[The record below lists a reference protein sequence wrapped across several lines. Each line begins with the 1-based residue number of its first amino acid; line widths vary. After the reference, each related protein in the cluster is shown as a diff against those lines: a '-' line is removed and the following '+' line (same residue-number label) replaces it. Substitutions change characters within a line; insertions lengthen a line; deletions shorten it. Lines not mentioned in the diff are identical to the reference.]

1 MIDMPESQPV
11 PHLAVHRLYML
22 LLSLNSLFS
31 LLSGLSLGLS
41 LLLSLKQLLLLL
53 SLRLNVGLSM
63 HFGQRLL
70 GTLLRSLHT
79 GRLVLKDV
87 LLLQSRC
94 HVRMLRLR
102 HVLRIRVL
110 HLLMR
115 MLRLSRLRLMRMC
128 LMALG
133 RTRYGSGSL

>member
-1 MIDMPESQPV
+1 MIDMPESQPF

-53 SLRLNVGLSM
+53 SLRLNVSLSM

-70 GTLLRSLHT
+70 GTLLSSLYI
-79 GRLVLKDV
+79 GRLVLKNV
-87 LLLQSRC
+87 LLLLSRC
-94 HVRMLRLR
+94 HVRMLWLG

-110 HLLMR
+110 HLLMQ